1 MVDTYDYIIVGS
13 GAGGSVVA
21 NRLTEDEA
29 ATVLLLEAG
38 PSEMSDA
45 MAVPWRWNE
54 MLLGLYDWGYNSVPQ
69 SGLNGHNVYSAAGRG
84 TGGGSILYHMMHVRA
99 KPADLAGWVDGGARG
114 WGWNECLPY
123 YQKSENQTDETNPT
137 AGRGG
142 PMDVMNARE
151 TGSTISQTFI
161 DACVELGYPEIADL
175 NHDSAGAAWQHVN
188 IKDGKRGGV
197 LTSYLEPAL
206 QRPNLTLH
214 ANSRATRLLFEGSR
228 CVGVEFVRDGALH
241 TARATTEVVLSAG
254 AIESPKLLNLSGIGN
269 AEHLAA
275 LGIPVAVELP
285 GVGENFQDHPLVI
298 GPIGRLDR
306 PGADPRGQ
314 MTEASLFWR
323 SSEDQPVPD
332 VEVSLVHRAP
342 FGDDFFKNI
351 VARIQTGEP
360 VAPVSDLVDPNVI
373 LSLPSLIRPMS
384 RGSVRIKSSDFT
396 VSSDLDPNYCG
407 ESTDIERLTDIVGI
421 ARDIYASQAF
431 AGLGLQELSPGPT
444 VTDRPALRDWV
455 RNNAGSYYHFVGS
468 CKIGVDDMAV
478 VDAELNVRGTD
489 GLRIV
494 DGSVMPTIPA
504 ANTHA
509 TVVMIAERGA
519 DMIKA
524 KAASA

>member
-1 MVDTYDYIIVGS
+1 
-13 GAGGSVVA
+13 
-21 NRLTEDEA
+21 
-29 ATVLLLEAG
+29 
-38 PSEMSDA
+38 
-45 MAVPWRWNE
+45 
-54 MLLGLYDWGYNSVPQ
+54 
-69 SGLNGHNVYSAAGRG
+69 
-84 TGGGSILYHMMHVRA
+84 
-99 KPADLAGWVDGGARG
+99 
-114 WGWNECLPY
+114 
-123 YQKSENQTDETNPT
+123 
-137 AGRGG
+137 
-142 PMDVMNARE
+142 
-151 TGSTISQTFI
+151 
-161 DACVELGYPEIADL
+161 
-175 NHDSAGAAWQHVN
+175 
-188 IKDGKRGGV
+188 
-197 LTSYLEPAL
+197 
-206 QRPNLTLH
+206 
-214 ANSRATRLLFEGSR
+214 
-228 CVGVEFVRDGALH
+228 
-241 TARATTEVVLSAG
+241 
-254 AIESPKLLNLSGIGN
+254 
-269 AEHLAA
+269 
-275 LGIPVAVELP
+275 
-285 GVGENFQDHPLVI
+285 
-298 GPIGRLDR
+298 
-306 PGADPRGQ
+306 
-314 MTEASLFWR
+314 
-323 SSEDQPVPD
+323 VPD